1 MNYKLVYDNLIS
13 KAKLENRY
21 KGGEIYY
28 EAHHII
34 PKCMGGEGKE
44 SQWKYHPNVVLL
56 TAREHF
62 ICHKLLIEIY
72 PKNHSLIWALHRMM
86 FSKKGNVDRDY
97 VPSSRDYENFRI
109 IFSNTVKEQQTG
121 VPKSSSHRV
130 NLSLSK
136 TGTKMPESFV
146 FNLRK
151 IMKGENNPNYGN
163 KWTDEM
169 KKESSEK
176 RKGIPNKVVWTEEM
190 REESSKKRKGIYNGT
205 EESKKK
211 ISETLTGRKDS
222 DETKKKKS
230 ESRKQYLIENGHPSE
245 GPQKITTCPHCGK
258 SGGVSNMTRYHFDK
272 CKEKNN

>member
-1 MNYKLVYDNLIS
+1 VGGFLYICSMNHKLVYDNLIF
-13 KAKLENRY
+13 KAKLENRF

-146 FNLRK
+146 LNLQE
-151 IMKGENNPNYGN
+151 IMKGEKNPNYEKKKGIPSSVV
-163 KWTDEM
+163 WTEQM
-169 KKESSEK
+169 RKESSDK
-176 RKGIPNKVVWTEEM
+176 RKGIF
-190 REESSKKRKGIYNGT
+190 NGT
-205 EESKKK
+205 EETKQK
-211 ISETLTGRKDS
+211 ISKSLTGLKAS
-222 DETKKKKS
+222 QKTKQKQS
-230 ESRKQYLIENGHPSE
+230 ESRKKYLSENPHPSQ
-245 GPQKITTCPHCGK
+245 GPQKIITCPHCGK
-258 SGGVSNMTRYHFDK
+258 SGGVSNMTRYHFDN
-272 CKEKNN
+272 CKKKNN

>member
-1 MNYKLVYDNLIS
+1 MNHKLVYDNLIS
-13 KAKLENRY
+13 KAKLENRS

-146 FNLRK
+146 LNLRE

-163 KWTDEM
+163 KWTNEM

-230 ESRKQYLIENGHPSE
+230 ESRRQYFANNPNTSV
-245 GPQKITTCPHCGK
+245 GPQKIVVCPHCSK
-258 SGGVSNMTRYHFDK
+258 SGGTSNMSRYHFDN
-272 CKEKNN
+272 CKFKS